1 MYAAHFGLSAPPF
14 QLNPDPSFLFE
25 SKGHNYAHQY
35 LRFGAMQGEGFII
48 VTGEIGAG
56 KTTLV
61 RALLNE
67 LDPSKVAAAQ
77 IVSTQLEADD
87 LLRAV
92 ANAFGVPSKNTSKA
106 ELLAAI
112 EAHFTTLM
120 LQNRRA
126 LLVIDEAQNFNP
138 AAIEELRMLS
148 NFQYGSRALL
158 QSYLVGQPEL
168 RDVLRAPN
176 LEQLRQRIIASCHI
190 GPMDA
195 DETRAYII
203 HRLKRVGWTG
213 RPQFDDAAFETIHNW
228 TGGLPR
234 RINMLCNR
242 LLLSA
247 FLDNTDQIDAA
258 RADTVA
264 REIREEIGGLLRPA
278 EPAESAPPNI
288 TAPVHRHGAAPSA
301 PHFSATESAQD
312 LPILRDVAEAL
323 TRAPAPP
330 KPGEPGPLLCIAQ
343 TAEDRIALHPLMQ
356 KMKSYSGLPLPLLV
370 GLEQLS
376 TSAVASDAALAEID
390 LALLPD
396 AQDAQPGLAAWVNW
410 LDQIFTTYRPA
421 AVLTFSHSD
430 AALAAGLVAKR
441 QGRALAHVES
451 GLRHGQR
458 ADPEEIDRILIDQL
472 ADLHLAIGSSCT
484 APLTQD
490 GIPVESIRVV
500 GNLRTDALIQTL
512 SALPDPMA
520 FAPDLGVPK
529 TYLANAQGYA
539 LLLLEDADW
548 ASSREKMIDMLANAK
563 RLSRILPVIWPMQ
576 SSIHSRMLQYGLSNS
591 LRGARV
597 ACVPELTYSQ
607 TLALLK
613 PATCLLTDRANLQDA
628 SSYLGVPCLT
638 LRDYCARTQTIQ
650 LGSNLVVGRDF
661 RRIFQAMGDIL
672 EGDQKFRPNPL
683 GCDGKTADR
692 IAQALETWLMTQWE
706 NQVLETL
713 EVQA

>member
-67 LDPSKVAAAQ
+67 LDPTKVAAAQ
-77 IVSTQLEADD
+77 IVSTQLEAED

-92 ANAFGVPSKNTSKA
+92 ANAFGVPSKNASKA
-106 ELLAAI
+106 ELLAAL

-126 LLVIDEAQNFNP
+126 LLVIDEAQNLNA

-148 NFQYGSRALL
+148 NFQYGNRALL

-168 RDVLRAPN
+168 REVLRAPN

-190 GPMDA
+190 GPMDS

-213 RPQFDDAAFETIHNW
+213 RPQFDDAAFASVHDW

-258 RADTVA
+258 RVDTVA

-278 EPAESAPPNI
+278 DPTEPQAPTI
-288 TAPVHRHGAAPSA
+288 TAPVQRTAPAAPD
-301 PHFSATESAQD
+301 PHAQAD
-312 LPILRDVAEAL
+312 TASSLPVLRDVAEAL

-343 TAEDRIALHPLMQ
+343 TLEDRIALHPLMQ
-356 KMKSYSGLPLPLLV
+356 KMRAYSGLPQPVLV

-376 TSAVASDAALAEID
+376 SSAIANDPALAEID

-396 AQDAQPGLAAWVNW
+396 AQDERPSLAVWVNW

-421 AVLTFSHSD
+421 AVLTFADSD
-430 AALAAGLVAKR
+430 AALAAGLMAQR
-441 QGRALAHVES
+441 QKISHAHIES

-458 ADPEEIDRILIDQL
+458 ADTQEIDRIVIDQL
-472 ADLHLAIGSSCT
+472 TDLHLTLGTGCADT
-484 APLTQD
+484 LTHD
-490 GIPVESIRVV
+490 GIPPASIRVV
-500 GNLRTDALIQTL
+500 GNLRIDAVVQGL
-512 SALPDPMA
+512 ANAPDPKL
-520 FAPDLGVPK
+520 FATEIGVPK
-529 TYLANAQGYA
+529 TYLSNPQGYA
-539 LLLLEDADW
+539 LLLLEDAEW
-548 ASSREKMIDMLANAK
+548 ATSRDKMIDMLANAK
-563 RLSRILPVIWPMQ
+563 RLSRILPVIWPMPTAL
-576 SSIHSRMLQYGLSNS
+576 HSRLLQYGLSNS
-591 LRGARV
+591 LRGSRV
-597 ACVPELTYSQ
+597 ACVPELPFGQ
-607 TLALLK
+607 TLALLSK
-613 PATCLLTDRANLQDA
+613 ATCLLTDRANLQDA
-628 SSYLGVPCLT
+628 SSYLAIPCLT
-638 LRDYCARTQTIQ
+638 LKDYCARTQTLKQ
-650 LGSNLVVGRDF
+650 GSNQLVGRDF

-672 EGDQKFRPNPL
+672 EGDKKARPNPFED
-683 GCDGKTADR
+683 DGKASER

-713 EVQA
+713 ETQA

>member
-35 LRFGAMQGEGFII
+35 LRYGAMQGEGFII

-61 RALLNE
+61 RALLGE
-67 LDPSKVAAAQ
+67 LDPTKVAAAQ

-92 ANAFGVPSKNTSKA
+92 ANAFGVPSKNASKA

-126 LLVIDEAQNFNP
+126 LLVIDEAQNLNP

-148 NFQYGSRALL
+148 NFQYGNRALL

-195 DETRAYII
+195 EETRAYII

-213 RPQFDDAAFETIHNW
+213 RPQFDEAAFETIYNW

-247 FLDNTDQIDAA
+247 FLDNTEQIDAT

-264 REIREEIGGLLRPA
+264 WEIREEIGGLLRPS
-278 EPAESAPPNI
+278 EPAESAAPNI
-288 TAPVHRHGAAPSA
+288 TAPVHRPSPAASA
-301 PHFSATESAQD
+301 SQPRAVEPEAN
-312 LPILRDVAEAL
+312 LPVLRDVAEAL
-323 TRAPAPP
+323 TRAPTPP
-330 KPGEPGPLLCIAQ
+330 KPGEPGPLLCIAH
-343 TAEDRIALHPLMQ
+343 TPEDRIALHPLMQ
-356 KMKSYSGLPLPLLV
+356 KMKTYSGLPLPLLV

-376 TSAVASDAALAEID
+376 TSAVANDSALAEID

-396 AQDAQPGLAAWVNW
+396 AQDAEPGLAAWVNW

-421 AVLTFSHSD
+421 AVLTFSQSD

-441 QGRALAHVES
+441 QGRVLAHIES

-458 ADPEEIDRILIDQL
+458 ADPREIDRILIDQL
-472 ADLHLAIGSSCT
+472 ADLHLTIGTGC
-484 APLTQD
+484 AEMLMRG
-490 GIPVESIRVV
+490 GIPAESVRVT
-500 GNLRTDALIQTL
+500 GNLRTDAVIQSL
-512 SALPDPMA
+512 STLPDPKT
-520 FAPDLGVPK
+520 FAPDIGVPK

-539 LLLLEDADW
+539 LLVLQDAEW

-563 RLSRILPVIWPMQ
+563 RLSRILPVIWPMP
-576 SSIHSRMLQYGLSNS
+576 SAIHSRLLQYGLSNS

-607 TLALLK
+607 TLAMLK
-613 PATCLLTDRANLQDA
+613 QATCLLTDRANLQDA
-628 SSYLGVPCLT
+628 SSYLGIPCLT
-638 LRDYCARTQTIQ
+638 LQDHCARTQTIKQ
-650 LGSNLVVGRDF
+650 GSNLVVGRDF

-672 EGDQKFRPNPL
+672 EGDQKFRQNPL
-683 GCDGKTADR
+683 GCDGKTSER

-713 EVQA
+713 EIQA